1 MAWTIYTVHIQ
12 TKKCTRE
19 RDMMTLMIII
29 CVKTLFYC
37 LLLLLYLRDDVQL
50 IFYILFVLILSKH
63 FVCVCTLYPCNRGF
77 HERIYI

>member
-1 MAWTIYTVHIQ
+1 
-12 TKKCTRE
+12 
-19 RDMMTLMIII
+19 MMTLMIII

-63 FVCVCTLYPCNRGF
+63 CSVLVLSEKREAF
-77 HERIYI
+77 ERVFLA